1 MDNILVVHWFDN
13 INRYIEIK
21 MKEGCGE
28 VKCKHCWVAYRPSF
42 IIKEVYAYENRNFN
56 DTYTGFYNLYYKD
69 FNDKL
74 MYLSTESSDYLFNTK
89 EEAIKKLESMI
100 NEQIKKLQYYIDDC
114 RKKKEVLVEKLFI
127 LHNED

>member
-1 MDNILVVHWFDN
+1 
-13 INRYIEIK
+13 
-21 MKEGCGE
+21 MKEVCSKVE
-28 VKCKHCWVAYRPSF
+28 LKQKHCWVAYSPSL
-42 IIKEVYAYENRNFN
+42 IIKEVYAYEDRKSD

-74 MYLSTESSDYLFNTK
+74 IYLGTESSDYLFNTK
-89 EEAIKKLESMI
+89 EEAIKKLKSMI

-114 RKKKEVLVEKLFI
+114 RKKKEILVEKLFI

>member
-1 MDNILVVHWFDN
+1 
-13 INRYIEIK
+13 
-21 MKEGCGE
+21 MKEGCCKVE
-28 VKCKHCWVAYRPSF
+28 CKHCWVAYRPSL
-42 IIKEVYAYENRNFN
+42 IIKEVYAYAYEDRKFDN
-56 DTYTGFYNLYYKD
+56 TYTGFYNLYYKD

-74 MYLSTESSDYLFNTK
+74 MYLGTESSNYLFNTK

-114 RKKKEVLVEKLFI
+114 RKKKEVLVEKLFN